1 MDENMHKQKEN
12 KFLKG
17 ALVGALVVF
26 IIMLPFLVFMTRKIV
41 ADDTTTNI
49 VTTEEEKK
57 LREIN
62 RLIQTRFLY
71 EEDAKIEE
79 LREGL
84 YRGYVSELGDPY
96 SEYYDLEESTDVVE
110 DIQGRYSGIGAVLSQ
125 DIETK
130 IITMVHIYKDS
141 PAEEAGLKDGDILYK
156 VDGEDI
162 LGRTIEDVASNL
174 RGEEGTQ
181 VEITVYRGDLPEEVS
196 VTATRGQVEVETV
209 ISEMKS
215 DKIGY
220 IRITEFREV
229 TFGQYKE
236 ALEALQQEG
245 MEALIV
251 DLRRNPGGGLGT
263 VGDILGIMLPKNS
276 AILTMKT
283 ADGSEET
290 LRSEDKGSFEGE
302 LVVLVNEFSASASEI
317 YAGAIQ
323 DHEMGTIVGTN
334 TFGKGVIQQVF
345 PLKDGSSVKL
355 TIAEYFTA
363 NGNKIHGEGVEPDV
377 EVKFE
382 RDEEDEN
389 KDNQLEEAIK
399 ILENDIK

>member
-1 MDENMHKQKEN
+1 MDENMHEQRDY

-26 IIMLPFLVFMTRKIV
+26 VIMLAFLLFTMKDARTN
-41 ADDTTTNI
+41 DTN
-49 VTTEEEKK
+49 VVSASEEKK

-62 RLIQTRFLY
+62 RLIQTKFLY
-71 EEDAKIEE
+71 EEDAQIEQ

-84 YRGYVSELGDPY
+84 YRGYVAELGDPY
-96 SEYYDLEESTDVVE
+96 SEYYDVEESTDVVE

-125 DIETK
+125 DVETK
-130 IITMVHIYKDS
+130 VITMVHIYKDS
-141 PAEEAGLKDGDILYK
+141 PAEEAGLEDGDILYK
-156 VDGEDI
+156 IDGEDI
-162 LGRTIEDVASNL
+162 LGRSIEDVASNL

-181 VEITVYRGDLPEEVS
+181 VEITVYRGDVPEEVS

-220 IRITEFREV
+220 IRVTEFREV
-229 TFGQYKE
+229 TFGQYEK
-236 ALEALQQEG
+236 ALEELQREG
-245 MEALIV
+245 MEALVV

-263 VGDILGIMLPKNS
+263 VGDILGIMLPENS

-290 LRSEDKGSFEGE
+290 LFSEKKGSFEGE

-323 DHEMGTIVGTN
+323 DHEMGTIVGMQ

-345 PLKDGSSVKL
+345 SLRDGSSIKL

-363 NGNKIHGEGVEPDV
+363 NGNKIHGEGLEPDV

-399 ILENDIK
+399 ILENDMK